1 MLDSKRR
8 CCLGNADAGQQNRFL
23 HSNRGCWTASR
34 DAVQEVPMLDSKIVS
49 CIATADARQQN
60 QMLSRKTF
68 AGFYEIVRETCI
80 FSPRSSVLQIEG
92 FSEKTSKTFTRH
104 ESAGLRVLRNRR
116 WSTTIVPAH
125 ESKNSG
131 DFGSAEGIAIY
142 SRRRRSEGGTRGT
155 ESRLSE
161 RSAGFAQA
169 LLPFLRVRPVPPM
182 GLWER
187 ARNLRQRI
195 LVSRED
201 RRAWRRHSSRAYCFS
216 FSPPGR
222 RG

>member
-1 MLDSKRR
+1 MLLELDSFMRFVKKFARIPQN
-8 CCLGNADAGQQNRFL
+8 CLRNMYFFTPLVSLTD
-23 HSNRGCWTASR
+23 RG
-34 DAVQEVPMLDSKIVS
+34 L
-49 CIATADARQQN
+49 
-60 QMLSRKTF
+60 F
-68 AGFYEIVRETCI
+68 
-80 FSPRSSVLQIEG
+80 
-92 FSEKTSKTFTRH
+92 EKTSKTFTRH

-201 RRAWRRHSSRAYCFS
+201 RRAWRPHSSRAYCFS